1 MIRNNHPAIQYNPDD
16 NEERKIINQLMRQS
30 FLQAQKDG
38 ETTREYVW
46 ELIGHPDIDVL
57 HLVSCKDEA
66 GAKKFASEGLVD
78 GLSIGKL
85 ISSRVMKLEDFDE

>member
-1 MIRNNHPAIQYNPDD
+1 MIRNNRPALQYDRNND
-16 NEERKIINQLMRQS
+16 EQRKLANQIMRQS
-30 FLQAQKDG
+30 FLQALKDG
-38 ETTREYVW
+38 EETREYVW
-46 ELIGHPDIDVL
+46 ELIGHPNIEKI

-66 GAKKFASEGLVD
+66 GAKEFASKGLVN